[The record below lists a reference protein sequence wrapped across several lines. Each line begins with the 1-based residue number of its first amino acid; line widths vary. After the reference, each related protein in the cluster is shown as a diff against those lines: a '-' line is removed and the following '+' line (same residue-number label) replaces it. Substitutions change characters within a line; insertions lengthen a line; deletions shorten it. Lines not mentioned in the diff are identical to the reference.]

1 MKKRLKEGRGGFK
14 HVKLLIS
21 IILFFLFSQFTL
33 AQINLN
39 GFGVLSKFPSFKNKT
54 NLFSLDYNQDSFIDL
69 ITFGSSNERVTFHPG
84 SGKGFDKAID
94 KFFYYLINDIKL
106 FNNIDDLGQHY
117 IFISRK
123 EKLGGLVSFTK
134 YGTLTLLNR
143 LTFNSYPSSIC
154 TGDIDNDGILEAIV
168 AGKNFDGMSLLSQEQ
183 FRLNE
188 TPILSNRIFSEVQ
201 LADLDYD
208 KYPEIIAFDELD
220 NSIVILANDQDEG
233 FRDERKVKINSKAS
247 NLLVEDYNR
256 DGFIDIIFSNNKE
269 IRVLE
274 GDSVSS
280 FDNRKTILNNIVHD
294 KFLFTDLNN
303 DEHKDFIFLCKKSG
317 DIKTAF
323 SNNDNTF
330 SRPVVIYSN
339 NNIEDIIS
347 FKQAG
352 VKSIGLV
359 DKKGNV
365 FTLQNINFGSSFN
378 IAASCSPNIFGS
390 AKSSNSLSY
399 FYYLDDINPTF
410 VMYEVDSMRKLNKY
424 YSHRLTSTYN
434 EIKFSKTNKNDFQFL
449 LFNKLN
455 NFFDVLVFLPVE
467 KEFQTKRIFTQKPII
482 DVDFYESQ
490 NAENQD
496 KFSVLSLT
504 NGIITVENYDNSMS
518 DQLMFTQFVDSN
530 AVAGLIKAGESDTVY
545 YWSKSDSLFKLTR
558 YSQLSS
564 EFISD
569 ILVENDTLLYPNPP
583 SSYWVNDGE
592 NIQFHSFNY
601 KSDDSF
607 LMFNQNIYDAN
618 LFMTGKN
625 INPKS
630 IKAGFDKKKN
640 KFSVWT
646 YSNNK
651 LKQLL
656 LDETHQKVKLIY
668 SIDYL
673 ECKDYFVSE
682 FSNNIKYLIYT
693 TSLDNYLTLKIIE

>member
-1 MKKRLKEGRGGFK
+1 
-14 HVKLLIS
+14 
-21 IILFFLFSQFTL
+21 LF

-39 GFGVLSKFPSFKNKT
+39 GFGVLNKFPSFKNKT
-54 NLFSLDYNQDSFIDL
+54 NIFALDYNQDSFVDL

-94 KFFYYLINDIKL
+94 KFFYYLISDIKL

-123 EKLGGLVSFTK
+123 EKLAGLVSFTK

-168 AGKNFDGMSLLSQEQ
+168 AGKNFDGMSLLSQDQ
-183 FRLNE
+183 FKLYE

-220 NSIVILANDQDEG
+220 NSIVILANDQEEG
-233 FRDERKVKINSKAS
+233 FRDERKVKINSKAA
-247 NLLVEDYNR
+247 NLLVEDFNR
-256 DGFIDIIFSNNKE
+256 DGFIDILFSNKKE
-269 IRVLE
+269 ILVLE

-280 FDNRKTILNNIVHD
+280 FDYRRTIINNVVHD

-303 DEHKDFIFLCKKSG
+303 DKLKDFIFLSKDSG
-317 DIKTAF
+317 NIIAVFAD
-323 SNNDNTF
+323 SDNTF
-330 SRPVVIYSN
+330 TKPVVIYTN
-339 NNIEDIIS
+339 KNIADIIV

-352 VKSIGLV
+352 VKRIGLV
-359 DKKGNV
+359 DKNGNI
-365 FTLQNINFGSSFN
+365 FTIQNTNFGSEQN

-390 AKSSNSLSY
+390 VSSNNSLSY
-399 FYYLDDINPTF
+399 LYYLDDINPTF
-410 VMYEVDSMRKLNKY
+410 AIFEIDSRKKLNKY
-424 YSHRLTSTYN
+424 FSNRLTSTYN
-434 EIKFSKTNKNDFQFL
+434 EIKVSETSKNDFQFL

-455 NFFDVLVFLPVE
+455 NFFDVLIFSPAE
-467 KEFQTKRIFTQKPII
+467 NEFQTKRIFTQKPII
-482 DVDFYESQ
+482 DVDFYESK
-490 NAENQD
+490 NEVSQD

-504 NGIITVENYDNSMS
+504 NGILYVENYDNSIS
-518 DQLMFTQFVDSN
+518 DQLLFTQFVDSN

-558 YSQLSS
+558 YSQISS

-569 ILVENDTLLYPNPP
+569 ILVEKDTMLFPNPP
-583 SSYWVNDGE
+583 NTYWVNDKE
-592 NIQFHSFNY
+592 NIQLHSFSN

-618 LFMTGKN
+618 LFITDKS
-625 INPKS
+625 INPKN
-630 IKAGFDKKKN
+630 IKAGFDREKSKL
-640 KFSVWT
+640 SVWT

-656 LDETHQKVKLIY
+656 LDETNQKTKLIY

-693 TSLDNYLTLKIIE
+693 NSSDNYLTLKMIE